1 MTNMF
6 GLIAGK
12 TLPEY
17 FTTMVVY
24 FHDGLWLSSCSQ
36 ECAVTEI
43 EDLSHSVSRLRTDV
57 PWTLSR
63 SHVPDMLIMSGNR
76 PDSRFR
82 IPDRQNDNSIFSCA
96 LSSPFARF
104 TVRINWRIANI
115 NFTNR
120 GCWCASWKRP
130 ETEIHWTQSTCNGNL
145 RYQYHIKMTL
155 DWH

>member
-6 GLIAGK
+6 GWIAGK
-12 TLPEY
+12 TLREC
-17 FTTMVVY
+17 FITTAAY

-43 EDLSHSVSRLRTDV
+43 EDLSHLVGRVRSDV
-57 PWTLSR
+57 AWTLG
-63 SHVPDMLIMSGNR
+63 HMSGNR

-96 LSSPFARF
+96 LSSSLARF
-104 TVRINWRIANI
+104 PVRINWRIANI
-115 NFTNR
+115 NFTDR
-120 GCWCASWKRP
+120 GCWCASWKRL
-130 ETEIHWTQSTCNGNL
+130 ETEIHWTQSTCYGNL
-145 RYQYHIKMTL
+145 RFQYHIKMTP